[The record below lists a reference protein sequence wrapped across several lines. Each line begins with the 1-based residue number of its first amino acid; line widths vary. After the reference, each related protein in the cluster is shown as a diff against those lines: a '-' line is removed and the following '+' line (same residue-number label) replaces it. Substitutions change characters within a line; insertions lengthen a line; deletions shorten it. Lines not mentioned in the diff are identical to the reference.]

1 MIKNNPSDFSRLW
14 LKSYD
19 PHVPLEIE
27 YPLTNLST
35 LFKTTANKYP
45 NETFLSF
52 NNLDFSFGIIYEL
65 AENMAKNLINMGI
78 KKGERVALILPN
90 IPQFIIAYFAVLK
103 AGGIVVA
110 MNPNYKQ
117 NEFEFLFKDSDPK
130 YVICLDKHRE
140 IIKGFGEKK

>member
-1 MIKNNPSDFSRLW
+1 MIKNKPPDFSRLW

-52 NNLDFSFGIIYEL
+52 NNLDFSFGCYGL
-65 AENMAKNLINMGI
+65 AENMAKNLINM
-78 KKGERVALILPN
+78 EL
-90 IPQFIIAYFAVLK
+90 
-103 AGGIVVA
+103 
-110 MNPNYKQ
+110 
-117 NEFEFLFKDSDPK
+117 
-130 YVICLDKHRE
+130 
-140 IIKGFGEKK
+140 